1 MCSQCLIERCSNF
14 TLQHHLKRS
23 PKSHFQVTLEKKQ
36 TKDATEV
43 VMGCLPFSHIYG
55 LGPICH
61 ASTGR
66 GDQVIALPKFEFTQF
81 LKGIERFKIY
91 GLFVVPP
98 IVVLMTKNLDMLKKY
113 DLSSVKFL
121 YTGAALLGKE
131 SVLDLQSVYP
141 NWEVCQAYGLT
152 ESATVVSS
160 TSRADNWHGS
170 SGSLLQ
176 ARKSE

>member
-1 MCSQCLIERCSNF
+1 
-14 TLQHHLKRS
+14 
-23 PKSHFQVTLEKKQ
+23 LEKKQ